1 MHVYLW
7 TRTCIC
13 LNPKLSTPNQTNV
26 LTYTHAFACIYVCI
40 YLFWCIYVC
49 SFMSRR
55 TSGNFVSHF
64 SVGKKSQKSALLPFS
79 MAKLGVSW
87 LLRILTRWVWFGWFS
102 SRLGP
107 SPQSLNESHIWMNE
121 PHKRMTASHICDTD
135 MNKSPMIR
143 PFSWTDQQRNRI
155 LLPNHVKHTNQQRT
169 PYWVATISRLLKI
182 IYHFARISSFYR
194 ALLQKRPVIWR
205 STLVVAT
212 PYLELNESCHISPT
226 LLSRHTSIQQR
237 ISFYDPHI
245 DESRHKLR

>member
-1 MHVYLW
+1 MFSRARMHLRVFMYVHIYFGVY
-7 TRTCIC
+7 
-13 LNPKLSTPNQTNV
+13 
-26 LTYTHAFACIYVCI
+26 TYVHSWAGALLVISSAISLLVKNLKSQHYCHSVWQSWEWADFGG
-40 YLFWCIYVC
+40 FWPGGCGVVD
-49 SFMSRR
+49 SRR
-55 TSGNFVSHF
+55 DWV
-64 SVGKKSQKSALLPFS
+64 
-79 MAKLGVSW
+79 
-87 LLRILTRWVWFGWFS
+87 LR
-102 SRLGP
+102 
-107 SPQSLNESHIWMNE
+107 QSLNESHIWMNE
-121 PHKRMTASHICDTD
+121 AHKRMTASHICDTD

-143 PFSWTDQQRNRI
+143 PFSWTDQQRNPI

-205 STLVVAT
+205 STLIVAT

-245 DESRHKLR
+245 DKSRHKLR